1 MWGEMSK
8 RQCDAHRNE
17 RIWPV
22 QFPCNIF
29 RFHCFGFV
37 CLCKN
42 VDEKWT
48 EPKMY
53 LVIEC
58 TRFNIN
64 WVFMF
69 LSSVY
74 LICHCQFLYRMAF
87 VFSSLFLPV
96 HTFFRH
102 KFVFTH
108 THTKRVYWISLG
120 RSIHKQ
126 NGKHDVPIF
135 SLSFVVCVC
144 VDRVL
149 MAFGLREKSFYHS
162 NTEKK
167 MWAFDLF
174 YY

>member
-1 MWGEMSK
+1 
-8 RQCDAHRNE
+8 
-17 RIWPV
+17 
-22 QFPCNIF
+22 
-29 RFHCFGFV
+29 
-37 CLCKN
+37 
-42 VDEKWT
+42 
-48 EPKMY
+48 MY

-108 THTKRVYWISLG
+108 THKTRVLNFAWSLHPQAKWKAR
-120 RSIHKQ
+120 RS
-126 NGKHDVPIF
+126 DF
-135 SLSFVVCVC
+135 LSVFRCVCVC

-162 NTEKK
+162 NTEKRCGLLIYFIIK
-167 MWAFDLF
+167 LCRYRRIILRFIFFSFDCIQYQQIGCDL
-174 YY
+174 YANGKCCE